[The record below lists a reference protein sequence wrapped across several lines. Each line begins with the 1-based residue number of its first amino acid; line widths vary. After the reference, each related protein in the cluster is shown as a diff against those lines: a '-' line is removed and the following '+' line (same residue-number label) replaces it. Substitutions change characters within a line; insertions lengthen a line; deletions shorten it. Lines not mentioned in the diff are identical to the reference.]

1 MAWRGV
7 KWSYKGAQGEP
18 QRLTPT
24 LLGDGTEPVWY
35 PLIPTGRFE
44 DPEQSVSFDMTA
56 EILASLVDTFR
67 SGAPGPQGVP
77 IDEDGIHGKTRD
89 AYGHII
95 DVEVRDNGLYGLLQ
109 MTPAGMQRVAAGEG
123 LYLSPHFTV
132 GETPSR
138 AYGVTNIIEA
148 AALCSSP
155 LFWNQPGLRIAASM
169 STLTDGEDDSAGGA
183 DSAADETPGGEI
195 TMNPEQMQAE
205 IDRLTGEL
213 EAATTAAADI
223 ETLRTQLT
231 ERDQTITEL
240 QGTIAAAGEA
250 ATAQAATLTAMQER
264 LTALEASDAATQAEN
279 QRLQIAASLGAQR
292 FPDTA
297 IEGRVLAYAPGA
309 IEVMAAM
316 QAAPGPETV
325 AAFGEH
331 VAQNGGRPAMVPV
344 TEAPA
349 LQPIRA
355 SLGGNAELTDDQYLA
370 ALDIP
375 EADAKKVRS
384 LMAADSL
391 GAQAAYTKFLNQR
404 RGRRG

>member
-7 KWSYKGAQGEP
+7 KWTYRGAQGEP

-24 LLGDGTEPVWY
+24 LLGDGSEPVWY
-35 PLIPTGRFE
+35 PLIPVGRFE
-44 DPEQSVSFDMTA
+44 DPEHSVSFDMTA

-95 DVEVRDNGLYGLLQ
+95 DVEVRDNGLYGLLR

-155 LFWNQPGLRIAASM
+155 LFWNQPGLRITASM
-169 STLTDGEDDSAGGA
+169 STLTDEDDDSAGGA
-183 DSAADETPGGEI
+183 VSAAEETTGGES
-195 TMNPEQMQAE
+195 TMTPEQMQAE
-205 IDRLTGEL
+205 IDRLTAEL
-213 EAATTAAADI
+213 ATATAAAADI
-223 ETLRTQLT
+223 ETLRTQLN
-231 ERDQTITEL
+231 ERDTTITEL

-250 ATAQAATLTAMQER
+250 ATAQAEALTTMQTR
-264 LTALEASDAATQAEN
+264 LAALEEASATTQAEN

-292 FPDTA
+292 FPDPA
-297 IEGRVLAYAPGA
+297 IEGRVLAYAPAA

-331 VAQNGGRPAMVPV
+331 VAQNGGRPAMVPI
-344 TEAPA
+344 TEVPA

-355 SLGGNAELTDDQYLA
+355 SLGGDTELTDDQYLA
-370 ALDIP
+370 SLNIP
-375 EADAKKVRS
+375 EATVKQVRGLMEADGIGAK
-384 LMAADSL
+384 
-391 GAQAAYTKFLNQR
+391 AAYTKILNR
-404 RGRRG
+404 GRGRRG